1 MLDVIFEDNHILVV
15 VKPQNIPSQEDESM
29 DENMVSL
36 VKKYLKEKYARKLG
50 FGCSRTN
57 KWCKKGNFK
66 LSSA

>member
-36 VKKYLKEKYARKLG
+36 VKKYLKG
-50 FGCSRTN
+50 
-57 KWCKKGNFK
+57 
-66 LSSA
+66 